1 MSTRANRDRTSAG
14 GARAGLLLG
23 CTLLVGCALAA
34 AGCARGGRSA
44 AHLHR
49 LYGLAPPL
57 AFTLQDAA
65 SGATV
70 TAAAFRDRVV
80 MLYFGYTHCPDVCPT
95 TLAKLAAAVREL
107 PAADRDRV
115 RIAFVTVDPARDT
128 LAVLR
133 AYAAAFGPE
142 VVGLR
147 GTRRQIDRLAA
158 RYRVT
163 YAFGAPNAR
172 GNYDVTHSS
181 AVFIF
186 GRDGRSAAVVE
197 PSDGVAAI
205 RMTLNRLASRA

>member
-1 MSTRANRDRTSAG
+1 MSMATDPGRAAPIRLRVAALAG
-14 GARAGLLLG
+14 FALLALG
-23 CTLLVGCALAA
+23 CTRTSPTGA
-34 AGCARGGRSA
+34 S
-44 AHLHR
+44 LHP
-49 LYGLAPPL
+49 LYGLAPRL
-57 AFTLQDAA
+57 AFTLQDAV

-70 TAAAFRDRVV
+70 TATDFRDRVV
-80 MLYFGYTHCPDVCPT
+80 MLYFGYTHCPDICPT

-107 PAADRDRV
+107 APAERHRV
-115 RIAFVTVDPARDT
+115 RILFVTVDPTRDT

-133 AYAAAFGPE
+133 PYAAAFGPE

-147 GTRRQIDRLAA
+147 GTKAEIDRLAA

-163 YAFGAPNAR
+163 YSFGKPNAR

-205 RMTLNRLASRA
+205 RMTLSRLASRA

>member
-1 MSTRANRDRTSAG
+1 MRTVGLRDRTVAARLR
-14 GARAGLLLG
+14 GALLAGLALLAG
-23 CTLLVGCALAA
+23 
-34 AGCARGGRSA
+34 GCARGGHDATR
-44 AHLHR
+44 LHP
-49 LYGLAPPL
+49 LYGLAPRL

-65 SGATV
+65 SAATV
-70 TAAAFRDRVV
+70 TAADFRDRVV

-107 PAADRDRV
+107 PPAERGRV
-115 RIAFVTVDPARDT
+115 RILFVTVDPARDT

-147 GTRRQIDRLAA
+147 GSKRQIDRLAA

-163 YAFGAPNAR
+163 YALGTPNAR

-186 GRDGRSAAVVE
+186 GPQGRSAAVVE
-197 PSDGVAAI
+197 PADGVPAI
-205 RMTLNRLASRA
+205 RATLRTLASRA

>member
-1 MSTRANRDRTSAG
+1 MSTATDRGRAAPIRV
-14 GARAGLLLG
+14 RAA
-23 CTLLVGCALAA
+23 ALAGFA
-34 AGCARGGRSA
+34 LLASGCARTPRTGAS
-44 AHLHR
+44 LHP
-49 LYGLAPPL
+49 LYGLAPRL

-65 SGATV
+65 SGAAV
-70 TAAAFRDRVV
+70 TAAAFRGRVV

-95 TLAKLAAAVREL
+95 TLTKLAAAVRAL
-107 PAADRDRV
+107 PPEERRRV
-115 RIAFVTVDPARDT
+115 RILFVTVDPARDT

-147 GTRRQIDRLAA
+147 GTKAEIDRLAA

-163 YAFGAPNAR
+163 YSFGKPNAR

-186 GRDGRSAAVVE
+186 GRDGGSAAVVE
-197 PSDGVAAI
+197 PADGVAAI
-205 RMTLNRLASRA
+205 RATLRTLASRA

>member
-1 MSTRANRDRTSAG
+1 MSAATDRGRAAARTG
-14 GARAGLLLG
+14 RAAA
-23 CTLLVGCALAA
+23 LVGLALLTL
-34 AGCARGGRSA
+34 GCARNAPAGAG
-44 AHLHR
+44 LHP
-49 LYGLAPPL
+49 LYGLAPEL

-70 TAAAFRDRVV
+70 TAAAFHGQAV

-107 PAADRDRV
+107 APAARRRV
-115 RIAFVTVDPARDT
+115 RILFVTVDPARDT

-133 AYAAAFGPE
+133 RYAAAFGPE

-147 GTRRQIDRLAA
+147 GTKAEIDRLAE

-163 YAFGAPNAR
+163 YSFGTPNAR

-186 GRDGRSAAVVE
+186 DRDGRSAAVVE
-197 PSDGVAAI
+197 PADGVPAI
-205 RMTLNRLASRA
+205 RATLRRLADRA

>member
-1 MSTRANRDRTSAG
+1 MSWPTDPGRAATVRG
-14 GARAGLLLG
+14 RAAILIGVALL
-23 CTLLVGCALAA
+23 AS
-34 AGCARGGRSA
+34 GCARRAPTGAG
-44 AHLHR
+44 LHP
-49 LYGLAPPL
+49 LYGLAPRL

-65 SGATV
+65 SGAAV
-70 TAAAFRDRVV
+70 TAATFRDRVV

-107 PAADRDRV
+107 APAERHRV
-115 RIAFVTVDPARDT
+115 RILFVTVDPARDT

-133 AYAAAFGPE
+133 PYAAAFGPE

-147 GTRRQIDRLAA
+147 GTKAQIDRLAE

-163 YAFGAPNAR
+163 YSFGKPDAR

-186 GRDGRSAAVVE
+186 GPQGRSAAVVE
-197 PSDGVAAI
+197 PADGVPAI
-205 RMTLNRLASRA
+205 RATLRTLVHPT